1 MVIMTNEERI
11 NKLCEYIIDLID
23 VIQDKDTNLDWVK
36 DEVWDIWN
44 KD

>member
-1 MVIMTNEERI
+1 MTNEERV

-23 VIQDKDTNLDWVK
+23 AIQDKDTNLDWLR

>member
-1 MVIMTNEERI
+1 MTNEERI
-11 NKLCEYIIDLID
+11 NKLYEYIIDLID